1 MESSSADWMDV
12 AALNMMELKK
22 TNTKIKPIKRSGLR
36 IHHSNADCNLN
47 LMEDSGEREIP
58 IACYAVSHAYGT
70 QSQARVAGGDGHGA
84 SRSGESHPPQDA
96 YPHE

>member
-1 MESSSADWMDV
+1 MDV

-47 LMEDSGEREIP
+47 LMEDSAKKAQPHSCIDHDGKRCPVAFCFQIAAEIL
-58 IACYAVSHAYGT
+58 
-70 QSQARVAGGDGHGA
+70 
-84 SRSGESHPPQDA
+84 
-96 YPHE
+96 